1 MYCLCKDDGMAIMAI
16 VLSPDLIWRV
26 YRFQYNTQELRAVLK
41 AIRAGVGFGS
51 GTETIM
57 AIKVYVMFNNALR
70 QGRMDKTVRQY

>member
-1 MYCLCKDDGMAIMAI
+1 MYCLCKDDVMAIMAL
-16 VLSPDLIWRV
+16 VLSPDFIWRV
-26 YRFQYNTQELRAVLK
+26 YRFHYNTQELRAVLK